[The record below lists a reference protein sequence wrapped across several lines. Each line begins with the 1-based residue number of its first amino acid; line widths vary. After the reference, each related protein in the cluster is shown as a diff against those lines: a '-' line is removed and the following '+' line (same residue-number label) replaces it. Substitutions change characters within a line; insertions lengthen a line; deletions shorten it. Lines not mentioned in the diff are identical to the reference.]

1 MLQHRALA
9 EPRRREIFRLL
20 VGAQDMQ
27 MGVEESY
34 EYIRD
39 RFNLSADEVRRIEE
53 EGVVCDWP
61 PLC

>member
-1 MLQHRALA
+1 MPHRSAPS

-20 VGAQDMQ
+20 VSAQDMD
-27 MGVEESY
+27 MTVDESY
-34 EYIRD
+34 EYLRD

-61 PLC
+61 PLG

>member
-1 MLQHRALA
+1 MPQPGPLA

-27 MGVEESY
+27 MDVEESH

-39 RFNLSADEVRRIEE
+39 RFGLSADEVRRIED
-53 EGVVCDWP
+53 EGVAGNWP
-61 PLC
+61 PL